1 MPGAVYAYK
10 IYNATSFD
18 EFFVYNKDDM
28 VNDMLTFLDDTPK
41 ELPLL
46 Q

>member
-1 MPGAVYAYK
+1 MRGAVYY
-10 IYNATSFD
+10 IMVYNATSFD
-18 EFFVYNKDDM
+18 EFFVYNRDDM
-28 VNDMLTFLDDTPK
+28 VNDMLTLLDDTPK